1 MNTSLAITISPKH
14 RTHGTLYVNP
24 QRHLYLD
31 DRMIIAFY
39 LKKSNIT
46 RYIIFPEFDEKGRLH
61 YHGVLTLNHH
71 QFVTF
76 YKQTYFKLSRLGF
89 VDVKQMSTFE
99 DKFRWSIYMK
109 KNWGITKDILE
120 IDVPIIKHQIIPT
133 PRKKKTIN
141 ADIISEGRSLNC
153 SLFDYFAVE
162 KTVKNI

>member
-61 YHGVLTLNHH
+61 YHGRITVTPSQKVSLYRSIKPILERNIGFTDIVPVKHDLENLIYCMKTFAHTQAMLDITKPISTDILNAPKKPIKKLTLNAPLTNS
-71 QFVTF
+71 FDN
-76 YKQTYFKLSRLGF
+76 YF
-89 VDVKQMSTFE
+89 
-99 DKFRWSIYMK
+99 
-109 KNWGITKDILE
+109 
-120 IDVPIIKHQIIPT
+120 
-133 PRKKKTIN
+133 
-141 ADIISEGRSLNC
+141 
-153 SLFDYFAVE
+153 
-162 KTVKNI
+162 